1 MRFRLKLS
9 GWQLFFLMGGLI
21 LVTIM
26 IFGTGLLYGV
36 RLAERDAP
44 TELDEAESSAA
55 TGLAGGSDADD
66 ADGRNGTPQLVYEVQ
81 LSSHLRQEET
91 TPVVEKLMAAGY
103 QAFVVETRDSSNR
116 SLYTV
121 RIGPWLSI
129 IEAAEAAEAFREHS
143 GLEGLDPKIRHRPKP
158 VIPGARTSSEKTREA
173 G

>member
-1 MRFRLKLS
+1 MPFRLRLS
-9 GWQLFFLMGGLI
+9 GWQLFFLIAGMV
-21 LVTIM
+21 LVAVMT
-26 IFGTGLLYGV
+26 FGTGLLYGV
-36 RLAERDAP
+36 RLAERDSP
-44 TELDEAESSAA
+44 TELDEAESNDAA
-55 TGLAGGSDADD
+55 GLAGGAPGSDTAD

-103 QAFVVETRDSSNR
+103 QAFVVETRDSRNR

-121 RIGPWLSI
+121 RIGPWSSI

-158 VIPGARTSSEKTREA
+158 VIPGASTSSE
-173 G
+173 

>member
-9 GWQLFFLMGGLI
+9 GWQLFFLMAGLI

-55 TGLAGGSDADD
+55 TGLAGGSDIDEL
-66 ADGRNGTPQLVYEVQ
+66 GRSVYEVQ